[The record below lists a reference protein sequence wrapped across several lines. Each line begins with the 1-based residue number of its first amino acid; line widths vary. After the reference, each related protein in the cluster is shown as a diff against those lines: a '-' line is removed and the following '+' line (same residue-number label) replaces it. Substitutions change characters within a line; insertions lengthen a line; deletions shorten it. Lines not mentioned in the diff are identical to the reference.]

1 MQQAQI
7 SQPRIKQRTLMDAV
21 IMASNDIKTD
31 PELMESHLEIAEI
44 KLRTLAS
51 EERGLPRVFIRTDA
65 PLSSEEK
72 GAIKSKY
79 EKWLRYRCYNYEAEK
94 NSIQIIFQYK
104 L

>member
-1 MQQAQI
+1 
-7 SQPRIKQRTLMDAV
+7 
-21 IMASNDIKTD
+21 MASNDIKTD